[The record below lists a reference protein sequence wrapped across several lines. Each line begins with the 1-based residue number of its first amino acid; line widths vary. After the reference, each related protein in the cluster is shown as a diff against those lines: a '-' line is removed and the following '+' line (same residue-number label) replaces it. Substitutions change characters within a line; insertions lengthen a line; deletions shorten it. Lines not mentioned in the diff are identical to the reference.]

1 MKIKAD
7 IKTGTTQSGIIVPT
21 SSIKSRGRMSYVEVF
36 ENPLPMIRGSAPI
49 TSSIPPVQ
57 KKVEIGTSND
67 SFTEIISGINEGD
80 QVVVRTITTTVV
92 AKTTPTIF
100 SAAGVGNRNIG
111 GSTRPSTTGAPRN

>member
-1 MKIKAD
+1 MIKGN
-7 IKTGTTQSGIIVPT
+7 T
-21 SSIKSRGRMSYVEVF
+21 
-36 ENPLPMIRGSAPI
+36 PI

-67 SFTEIISGINEGD
+67 FFTEIISGINEGD
-80 QVVVRTITTTVV
+80 QVVVRTITTAVV